1 MTAHA
6 TTGRP
11 LEQAVA
17 ASHAAFAAAVHGGD
31 ARAAAALYAPGASL
45 LPPSAPLLQGREAI
59 ETFWRAG
66 IDSGLDGVELEGVE
80 LERRDGLAY
89 EIGRYALRLRAA
101 DGGEVVDRGAYVLVL
116 EQQEDGIWLR
126 TVETFNPGAET

>member
-11 LEQAVA
+11 LERAIE
-17 ASHAAFAAAVHGGD
+17 ASHAAFAAAFRDGD

-59 ETFWRAG
+59 EAFWRAG
-66 IDSGLDGVELEGVE
+66 IESGLDGVELEALE

-89 EIGRYALRLRAA
+89 EIGRYALRLTA
-101 DGGEVVDRGAYVLVL
+101 DRGEVIDRGAYVLVL
-116 EQQEDGIWLR
+116 EQQQDGSWLR